1 MKLKMLACLPLVFV
15 ASAFA
20 DDLTKSDKLLCAA
33 AEITV
38 CFELD
43 ECYPVVAEEIDMPT
57 FVVVDLKTKQLLTTK
72 ASRENRSTA
81 VATVARENG
90 RIYLQG
96 IERGRA
102 YSFVINEETGHLTV
116 AVSRDGLS
124 VSVFGACT
132 DADI

>member
-1 MKLKMLACLPLVFV
+1 MKLKMLACLPLVFA

-20 DDLTKSDKLLCAA
+20 DNLTKSDKLLCAA

-72 ASRENRSTA
+72 ASQENRSTA

>member
-1 MKLKMLACLPLVFV
+1 MKLKSLAFLALVFA

-20 DDLTKSDKLLCAA
+20 DDLTKSDRLLCAA

-43 ECYPVVAEEIDMPT
+43 ECFPVIAEEIDMPK
-57 FVVVDLKTKQLLTTK
+57 FVVVDLKKKLLTTTK
-72 ASRENRSTA
+72 ASQENRSTD
-81 VATVARENG
+81 VATVERENG
-90 RIYLQG
+90 LLYLQG
-96 IERGRA
+96 IEKGRA